1 MGMIGGL
8 LFSYFASNYFDSHV
22 KEFRLFADIIN
33 DIGLTLDVLS
43 PHIRGN
49 RRFLLS
55 SFATLCKI
63 MCGISAGATKSSITQ
78 HFSLRGNMADL
89 NAKEG
94 TQETLVSLIGIL
106 LGILLARYLHSL
118 GEYSIEQREIEH
130 DQLPSNVSRSDLF
143 SWIIF
148 FVLTMVHIW
157 ANFKGVKLL
166 RLSTL
171 NRERTGV
178 VLESFIQDSKHFV
191 SNNIKSSRTG
201 IGTDQVS
208 AFQGKISQH
217 HIPNPASV
225 NESLLESCK
234 KLFFPRTILGT
245 RLMHTFQAMS
255 IKTCQYLIEKEFENE
270 NYILAINQ
278 SGLFRRL
285 FITNKTICVSLRE
298 GSSDVDELKAFFHS
312 TLLERCLSNF
322 SDNEA
327 LSFYQSLISM

>member
-8 LFSYFASNYFDSHV
+8 IFSYFASNYFDSHV
-22 KEFRLFADIIN
+22 KEFRLFADVIN
-33 DIGLTLDVLS
+33 DIGLTLDMLA
-43 PHIRGN
+43 PHMRGN
-49 RRFLLS
+49 RRLLMS

-106 LGILLARYLHSL
+106 LGILLARYLHNL
-118 GEYSIEQREIEH
+118 EEYTTEHREMEHEQF
-130 DQLPSNVSRSDLF
+130 PSNSSRSELF

-157 ANFKGVKLL
+157 ANFKGVNLL

-178 VLESFIQDSKHFV
+178 VFENFIQDSKDFV
-191 SNNIKSSRTG
+191 DSIINSTGRG
-201 IGTDQVS
+201 IGTEQVLS
-208 AFQGKISQH
+208 FQRKISQRN
-217 HIPNPASV
+217 IPNPASV

-234 KLFFPRTILGT
+234 KLLLPRTVLGA

-255 IKTCQYLIEKEFENE
+255 IQTCQNLIENEFEME
-270 NYILAINQ
+270 NYILTINQ

-285 FITNKTICVSLRE
+285 FVSNKSICVSLRD

-312 TLLERCLSNF
+312 TLLERCLPNVSEN
-322 SDNEA
+322 DA
-327 LSFYQSLISM
+327 LSVHNSLISM